1 MPKKKLT
8 QRKDTWIKARN
19 KAFKGELIVNDKKLY
34 LLAMKIKLVSMAL
47 QLANDYEMQ
56 RFIVPKDT
64 VL

>member
-8 QRKDTWIKARN
+8 QRKDTWIKSRN
-19 KAFKGELIVNDKKLY
+19 KAFKGELIVDDRKLY
-34 LLAMKIKLVSMAL
+34 LLAMKIKLVSMVL
-47 QLANDYEMQ
+47 QLANEDEMQ